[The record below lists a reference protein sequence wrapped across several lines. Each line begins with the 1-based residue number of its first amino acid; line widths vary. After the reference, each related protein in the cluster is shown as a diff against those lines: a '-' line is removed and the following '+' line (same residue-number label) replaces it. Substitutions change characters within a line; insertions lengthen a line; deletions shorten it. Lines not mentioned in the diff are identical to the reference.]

1 MKAFG
6 INQYGASNVLEAF
19 DIAIPKIGPNEILV
33 KTRVFAINPFDVAIR
48 NGDFK
53 NYLTLFF
60 PTILGTDGVGEVVKA
75 GKNVKYFNVGDLVI
89 AHAGTGTY
97 AEYFKVNQ
105 NNAGLFPPAL
115 DIKQAAALPLAGITA
130 YNTLVHASHIK
141 MGQVLV
147 VLGAAGGVGSM
158 ITQVAKA
165 LGAYVIGVDLAKA
178 NDTVR
183 ALGADEF
190 IAYDQE
196 QSPLLENIAD
206 VVIDAT
212 NESQTAIN
220 TAIALAKQNSMI
232 LSLNPQSVAVENNK
246 NLEFLPVKPNY
257 RHPDTY
263 AFAALFLMIRNQQIK
278 IKVNKVEPFTLKG
291 IREGQDLV
299 SQGDL
304 DGKIIVSI

>member
-33 KTRVFAINPFDVAIR
+33 KTKAFAINPFDVAIR

-257 RHPDTY
+257 RHPDTD